1 MFDIFIKSHFSAGH
15 HLRNYPGN
23 CERPHGHNW
32 KIEVTIR
39 AEKLDELGM
48 ALDFRVAKDSVK
60 KIIDTLDHID
70 LNEHPAFQNR
80 NPSSENIAVYI
91 FENLKEILT
100 TEHYAPYCVQVRET
114 DNCGVIYRE
123 DPTAA

>member
-1 MFDIFIKSHFSAGH
+1 MFDIFVKSHFSAGH
-15 HLRNYPGN
+15 HLREYPGN

-32 KIEVTIR
+32 KIVVTIR
-39 AEKLDELGM
+39 AKQLDGLGM

-60 KIIDTLDHID
+60 KVVDTLDHID
-70 LNEHPAFQNR
+70 LNEHPAFLAC

-91 FENLKEILT
+91 FENLKKILST
-100 TEHYAPYCVQVRET
+100 PHYAPYSVEVRET

-123 DPTAA
+123 DPSAA

>member
-1 MFDIFIKSHFSAGH
+1 MFDIFVKSHFSAGH

-39 AEKLDELGM
+39 ATELDELGM
-48 ALDFRVAKDSVK
+48 AIDFRVAKDAVK
-60 KIIDTLDHID
+60 KVVDSLDHLD
-70 LNEHPAFQNR
+70 LNEHPAFQDK
-80 NPSSENIAVYI
+80 NPSSENIAIYI
-91 FENLKEILT
+91 FDNLKKTLVSDR
-100 TEHYAPYCVQVRET
+100 YAPYCIEVRET

-123 DPTAA
+123 DSPPA